1 MGHFHNDE
9 GTLSFWVRSAWLGMR
24 AAIGV
29 DLKELGLSTPQY
41 ATLMIVDEHPGQSN
55 ADIARKV
62 TSTRQSANEMLAGLE
77 RDGLIERLPNPA
89 DRRTQQIQIT
99 EAGRATL
106 AQARVVVAR
115 REAALE
121 AGFTEEQRKIVRT
134 WLQDVAT
141 ACADLP

>member
-1 MGHFHNDE
+1 MGNFQNDE

-29 DLKELGLSTPQY
+29 DLKALGLSTPQY

-62 TSTRQSANEMLAGLE
+62 TSTRQAANEMLAGLE

-89 DRRTQQIQIT
+89 DRRTRQIKIT
-99 EAGRATL
+99 EAGLERL

-121 AGFTEEQRKIVRT
+121 AGFTEEQRKLVRV
-134 WLQDVAT
+134 WLEGIAM
-141 ACADLP
+141 ACADL